1 MKTGFAIVM
10 ALLSGAVAADVELKF
25 SDGTIG
31 LVNDGRVLFGDDK
44 GSVLFV
50 PGDEGMILISHEE
63 RSWVRLKPGFANA
76 VADQMQAQVDAMLA
90 GMPPEQRAMVEQQM
104 KGMMPPK
111 PGEAPQMS
119 IRKTGNSAEVAGYDC
134 DEAEIVH
141 ENGNV
146 EEIVCVASADE
157 LDISGKDFAAMIRA
171 MEGMAEIAA
180 IGGAGA
186 PQLDFDKLGGIPV
199 RTRARD
205 KGSDNEIVSLST
217 SSIDA
222 RRLEV
227 PGSYKE
233 TSMEAMM
240 GQ

>member
-1 MKTGFAIVM
+1 MKTGFAIFL
-10 ALLSGAVAADVELKF
+10 ALLSGTVAADVEMKF
-25 SDGTIG
+25 SDGTVG

-50 PGDEGMILISHEE
+50 PGDEGMIMISHDEKT
-63 RSWVRLKPGFANA
+63 WIRLKPGFANK
-76 VADQMQAQVDAMLA
+76 VADQMQAQVEAMLA

-119 IRKTGNSAEVAGYDC
+119 IRKTGTSAKVAGYDC

-146 EEIVCVASADE
+146 EEVVCVASADE
-157 LDISGKDFAAMIRA
+157 LDISDKDFASMIRA
-171 MEGMAEIAA
+171 MEGMAEIAS
-180 IGGAGA
+180 IGGASA

-199 RTRARD
+199 RTRGREQ
-205 KGSDNEIVSLST
+205 GETNEIVSLST
-217 SSIDA
+217 GSVDA
-222 RRLEV
+222 SRLEV
-227 PGSYKE
+227 PSNYRE
-233 TSMEAMM
+233 ASMEEIM

>member
-1 MKTGFAIVM
+1 MKTGFAIFL
-10 ALLSGAVAADVELKF
+10 ALLSGAAAADVEMKF
-25 SDGTIG
+25 SDGTVG
-31 LVNDGRVLFGDDK
+31 LVNDGRVMFGDDQ

-50 PGDEGMILISHEE
+50 PGDEGMIMISHEDKT
-63 RSWVRLKPGFANA
+63 WIRLKPGFANA

-119 IRKTGNSAEVAGYDC
+119 IRKTGTSGEVAGYDC

-141 ENGNV
+141 ENGNI
-146 EEIVCVASADE
+146 EEVVCVASANE
-157 LDISGKDFAAMIRA
+157 LDISGKDFDSMIRA

-180 IGGAGA
+180 IGGASA
-186 PQLDFDKLGGIPV
+186 PQLDFDKLGGIPI
-199 RTRARD
+199 RTRGRA
-205 KGSDNEIVSLST
+205 KGESNEIVSLST
-217 SSIDA
+217 SGVDA
-222 RRLEV
+222 SRLTV
-227 PGSYKE
+227 PGNYTE
-233 TSMEAMM
+233 ASMEDIM